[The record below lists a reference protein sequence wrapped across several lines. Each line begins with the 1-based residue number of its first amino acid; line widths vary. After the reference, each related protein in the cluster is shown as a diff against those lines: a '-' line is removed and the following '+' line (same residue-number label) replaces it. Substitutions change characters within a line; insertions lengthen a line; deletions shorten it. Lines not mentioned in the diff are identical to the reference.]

1 MNASAATGRAALVV
15 SVGVRSPAG
24 ATARLG
30 VLGLRADAVAS
41 GTVELDEDVAVRPA
55 APIDDAPLAER
66 LFALAAPA
74 LAEAR
79 LGAESLGVPL
89 WLVAPAA
96 LLAERAQ
103 AEVLA
108 ELAGRAGVALDR
120 ANSAVLGADEGRGF
134 VVAVARAIEWLA
146 RADGPRQLVIGAVD
160 SMLERARLEALYE
173 ERRVRPV
180 GAPRQ
185 PAGSL
190 VPSEGAAFLV
200 LGRESDDDGS
210 ALARIS
216 VSGGAP
222 VDAPG
227 LSLAASSLLGLA
239 DGAAELTL
247 VSDDNGEVS
256 RGRAWSRLLVEIGTK
271 LGASAPTIA
280 EWPIAQALG
289 DADGATPA
297 LAAGLVAA
305 SMSVGIVGVP
315 RVLIAALRDGALVG
329 LSLEPRQST
338 VVLAP
343 SRTVEPSR
351 ASREARIALR
361 VVEGLWRRFRRVQHR
376 IAPARR
382 KPLAKALSEVASSL
396 VALEESIVDPGSLA
410 RVEGLRAEL
419 ASLSA
424 SAEQAKLS
432 ASRRGQ
438 EVEPIVIEALE
449 LSKELVTLVESMRG
463 ELVDELARAVE
474 PPAVELD
481 MALPLPLSSGVPRLY
496 PFEVDVAARGQG
508 ARLEPADDADVE
520 EEEDDEA
527 LEEGAALREAP
538 VVAAESDP
546 AELAACLDSI
556 GRGFR
561 VRSPMG
567 DGLWSPAL
575 ADVDERI
582 LGELD
587 RIYGLAAPLA
597 RRAAAGSVLS
607 GLALDPLPLLR
618 AAVDPSD
625 PGRAFADTLALACA
639 TDPRLVRAAV
649 SKARGLHPDAYDAVV
664 SALSL
669 GSSVRIG
676 QFAAELCLEGDPLTV
691 RAGLEVM
698 RRRRAVSVAVAL
710 PSLHHPEP
718 RLRASA
724 AAALGHAESRDAA
737 VSVLE
742 SRLAVESTAEVQ
754 LSLLEALVRLGAPH
768 AEAHAARLAREQLA
782 LGDTRD
788 AETRRLR
795 LGFMR
800 VSAAL
805 GRVDELARFTE
816 LAREPL
822 ELECLG
828 WFGRVV
834 SVDPLIQVLER
845 PLDEEPLAR
854 AAARALQ
861 RILGLVPASTGRGLE
876 LRRGELATV
885 VDDELVLQPAPW
897 RRAWAAQ
904 GGDFSVG
911 ARYRFGRRLE
921 PGVVRREHLAS
932 GVRVRDRRMTALELA
947 CAGPGRFAPAD
958 EDDWIARQLAAMPEA

>member
-1 MNASAATGRAALVV
+1 MNPSAASGRAALVV

-30 VLGLRADAVAS
+30 VLGLRADAIAS

-55 APIDDAPLAER
+55 LAIDDAPLGER
-66 LFALAAPA
+66 LLALAAPA

-79 LGAESLGVPL
+79 LGAESSSLPL
-89 WLVAPAA
+89 WLVAPDA
-96 LLAERAQ
+96 LLAERTQ

-120 ANSAVLGADEGRGF
+120 AQSAVLGADEGRGF

-146 RADGPRQLVIGAVD
+146 RADGPRQLVVGAVD
-160 SMLERARLEALYE
+160 SMLERSRLEALYE
-173 ERRVRPV
+173 ALRVRPV

-190 VPSEGAAFLV
+190 MPSEGAAFLV
-200 LGRESDDDGS
+200 LARESDGDPA

-239 DGAAELTL
+239 GGAAELTL

-256 RGRAWSRLLVEIGTK
+256 RGRAWSRLLVEVGTK
-271 LGASAPTIA
+271 LGSSAPSIA
-280 EWPIAQALG
+280 QWPIAQALG

-305 SMSVGIVGVP
+305 SMSVGLVGVP
-315 RVLIAALRDGALVG
+315 RVVIASLRGGALVG
-329 LSLEPRQST
+329 LGLEPRHT
-338 VVLAP
+338 AP
-343 SRTVEPSR
+343 SFAAPTSVEPSR

-376 IAPARR
+376 IAPVSR
-382 KPLAKALSEVASSL
+382 KPLAKALSDVATSL
-396 VALEESIVDPGSLA
+396 LALEESIVEASSLA

-419 ASLSA
+419 AALSA
-424 SAEQAKLS
+424 SAEQAKLR

-438 EVEPIVIEALE
+438 ELEPIVTEVLE
-449 LSKELVTLVESMRG
+449 LSGELVALVESMRG
-463 ELVDELARAVE
+463 ELVDELARAIE
-474 PPAVELD
+474 QPAAQLD
-481 MALPLPLSSGVPRLY
+481 TPLPLPLSSGVPRLY
-496 PFEVDVAARGQG
+496 PFEVDAAARGQG
-508 ARLEPADDADVE
+508 AQLEPVDDAAID
-520 EEEDDEA
+520 EEEDEEPQEEEA
-527 LEEGAALREAP
+527 VGGEAP
-538 VVAAESDP
+538 VAVSESDP

-561 VRSPMG
+561 VRSPAG
-567 DGLWSPAL
+567 DGTWSPAL

-587 RIYGLAAPLA
+587 RVYGLAAPLA
-597 RRAAAGSVLS
+597 RRAAAGSVLA

-618 AAVDPSD
+618 APVDPTD

-669 GSSVRIG
+669 GSSPRIA
-676 QFAAELCLEGDPLTV
+676 QLAAELCLESDALTV
-691 RAGLEVM
+691 RAGLDVM
-698 RRRRAVSVAVAL
+698 RRRRAVSVAVSL

-718 RLRASA
+718 ELRVGA
-724 AAALGHAESRDAA
+724 ARALGHAANRDAA

-742 SRLAVESTAEVQ
+742 SRLAVEGVPEVQ
-754 LSLLEALVRLGAPH
+754 LALLEALVRLGAPH

-782 LGDTRD
+782 LGDTPDPER
-788 AETRRLR
+788 RRLR

-828 WFGRVV
+828 WFGRVL
-834 SVDPLIQVLER
+834 SVEPLIQVLEQA
-845 PLDEEPLAR
+845 LDDEPVAR

-885 VDDELVLQPAPW
+885 IDDELVLQPMPW
-897 RRAWAAQ
+897 RRAWEAL

-921 PGVVRREHLAS
+921 PDVVRREHLAA

-947 CAGPGRFAPAD
+947 CAGPGRYAPAD
-958 EDDWIARQLAAMPEA
+958 EEDWIARQLAAVPEA